1 MVSATN
7 LMLTKR
13 LIYCKHMLT
22 VVECVFVGIVF
33 TCWSVFDV
41 INAGKSLN
49 LHTIY
54 DEFVLLF
61 RASESWFKFRK

>member
-49 LHTIY
+49 LHTI
-54 DEFVLLF
+54 
-61 RASESWFKFRK
+61 